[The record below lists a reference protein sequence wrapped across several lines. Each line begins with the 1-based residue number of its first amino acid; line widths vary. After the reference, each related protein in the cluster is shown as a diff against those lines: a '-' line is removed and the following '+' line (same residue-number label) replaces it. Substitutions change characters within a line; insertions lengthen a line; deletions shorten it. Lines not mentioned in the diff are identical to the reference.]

1 MATVDPVDDHPSG
14 VAGEDAAVRRVMSSL
29 GFRPPLLE
37 ELYRLRGELVSEA
50 TLIESWL
57 GRALAAYYGLG
68 GDEHFIRGVLAPLRM
83 TDKIQHVDMI
93 LKEHGIDTY
102 FQGYVARLRV
112 LNDHRNEVAHSHVS
126 VVQHVPLGGEEDGQQ
141 LLDLLKASSPQVLVS
156 RLSRAGLSTDEANL
170 DETRL
175 RLRSLGQTKLD
186 TLRFVA
192 ACRARQDPDGG
203 SVENAIREFDER
215 AKPQAT

>member
-1 MATVDPVDDHPSG
+1 
-14 VAGEDAAVRRVMSSL
+14 MSSL

-50 TLIESWL
+50 TRIESWL
-57 GRALAAYYGLG
+57 ERAFAAYYGLD

-93 LKEHGIDTY
+93 LKEHGIETY

-112 LNDHRNEVAHSHVS
+112 LNEHRNEVAHSHVS
-126 VVQHVPLGGEEDGQQ
+126 VVHEVPRGEEDLEQLLDEDLEQ

-175 RLRSLGQTKLD
+175 RLRSLGQTKRD

-192 ACRARQDPDGG
+192 ACRARHSPDGG

-215 AKPQAT
+215 AKSQAR